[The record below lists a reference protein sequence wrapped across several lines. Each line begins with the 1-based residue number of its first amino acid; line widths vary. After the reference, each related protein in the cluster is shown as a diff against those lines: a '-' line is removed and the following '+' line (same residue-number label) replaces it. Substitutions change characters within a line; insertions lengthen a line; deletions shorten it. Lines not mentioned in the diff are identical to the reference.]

1 MYLYYDKTGIILSY
15 KRMLLA
21 KCIENFRCL
30 LDMNVVFS
38 YFYMNV
44 VFSYFYLRNKK
55 NNCLNSDI
63 FCIIKQSPDI
73 YF

>member
-1 MYLYYDKTGIILSY
+1 
-15 KRMLLA
+15 MLLA

-30 LDMNVVFS
+30 LD
-38 YFYMNV
+38 MNV

-73 YF
+73 YI